1 MIRRFTA
8 ASVALLALAA
18 CSTADPQPPSTDR
31 ATDRA
36 ASPSATAVAVDV
48 VDVRNFSYEPKVITV
63 APGTTVT
70 WRFHDQPQH
79 DVAATD
85 RAFASE
91 LLTAGQEYT
100 HTFPTAGTYDYLCTV
115 HQYMTGTVIV
125 R

>member
-1 MIRRFTA
+1 MIRRLTA
-8 ASVALLALAA
+8 GSVALLALAA
-18 CSTADPQPPSTDR
+18 CGTADPPSPS
-31 ATDRA
+31 ADRA
-36 ASPSATAVAVDV
+36 ASPSTTAVAVDI
-48 VDVRNFSYEPKVITV
+48 VDVRNFSYEPGVITV

-70 WRFHDQPQH
+70 WRFHDQPRH